1 LHQSCGKAIV
11 VSVPSFFAAATKSA
25 MAPVSPPEAGACVS
39 VAAFGAHA
47 ASIETTSNHEKTW
60 NNNVLVF
67 ILFSPL

>member
-1 LHQSCGKAIV
+1 
-11 VSVPSFFAAATKSA
+11 